1 MSVSLNGAVGL
12 GGGRRRVRRVAGG
25 GRAQGDISYILL
37 VVSANKHLEF
47 ALQNKSTNKIQ
58 IMRPGSVY

>member
-1 MSVSLNGAVGL
+1 MGL